1 MCAPI
6 PIRGRPG
13 GRQSGCWPAGRPV
26 RRVGPG
32 GRAPRRA
39 ARRAAPHGGTV
50 RPPGPR
56 RSVPPTRTRINP
68 SPRTASVPGPHQ
80 SVPPARISLFP
91 RPASVRSPGPH
102 RSVPPSPHR
111 SAPPGPHQS
120 RARISPPP
128 RPASVR
134 PPGPHQSVSPARIS
148 PSPGRFCTLLGL
160 RLRAG
165 GADALVHAIRQCNGH
180 WHNHDLLSSF
190 TSRSLRAD
198 A

>member
-1 MCAPI
+1 MFAPI

-13 GRQSGCWPAGRPV
+13 GRQSGCWPLGRPV

-68 SPRTASVPGPHQ
+68 SPRPASVPGPHQ
-80 SVPPARISLFP
+80 SVPTARIGPFT
-91 RPASVRSPGPH
+91 RPASVRS
-102 RSVPPSPHR
+102 
-111 SAPPGPHQS
+111 
-120 RARISPPP
+120 P

-190 TSRSLRAD
+190 TSRSRRAD